1 MEGTNVR
8 IIQVKLPD
16 EFSAYLR
23 KNCPENADSKEAKE
37 NQGRS
42 HKQNDSWTQDKMEIA
57 ISSVDFIPPFS
68 VISI

>member
-42 HKQNDSWTQDKMEIA
+42 HKQNDS
-57 ISSVDFIPPFS
+57 
-68 VISI
+68 